1 MSPALL
7 PRQGFYILQKAVCC
21 TVAAPSLAD
30 MFQNHHNSSMLSF
43 VIRNV
48 NPENICC
55 DRDTNMEVEA
65 S

>member
-7 PRQGFYILQKAVCC
+7 PRQGFIFCRKKAVC
-21 TVAAPSLAD
+21 VLLLLLAD

-55 DRDTNMEVEA
+55 YRDKSIEVEA